1 MYTISASH
9 EVLSRDDFD
18 PDVWL
23 RSRGHDVSARDLV
36 VDAALSFE
44 LRGCRT
50 GVGVGAADGLKQH
63 RFYRVA
69 AFQKGQSG
77 NPRGRPVGARHKATL
92 AAEALLD
99 GEAEALT
106 RKAIEAALDGDTV
119 AMRLWERIL
128 PARRSRPVQFA
139 IPPLKSV
146 ADAGAVMAAI
156 VEAVSASEIS
166 PDEAAELS
174 QLLEISSTCSR

>member
-1 MYTISASH
+1 M
-9 EVLSRDDFD
+9 
-18 PDVWL
+18 
-23 RSRGHDVSARDLV
+23 
-36 VDAALSFE
+36 
-44 LRGCRT
+44 
-50 GVGVGAADGLKQH
+50 
-63 RFYRVA
+63 A

-106 RKAIEAALDGDTV
+106 RKAIEAALDGDSV
-119 AMRLWERIL
+119 AMRLCLESIF
-128 PARRSRPVQFA
+128 PVRRSRPVQFA
-139 IPPLKSV
+139 IPPLKSA

-156 VEAVSASEIS
+156 VEAVNAGEIS

-174 QLLEISSTCSR
+174 RLLEIFVNVFEVSDLERRLRVLEEAAVEPSK